1 MSADAS
7 SNGEENCQGMPMPP
21 AGSSEFYQPEKLK
34 TLWQLVQKGKAT
46 SLGTGISA
54 AVWKSD
60 QPAEIWGVAD
70 QGTNALAMALNSYE
84 CETWADGKPYVRRH
98 WKNGN
103 LQLLPSGVVPR
114 AAFFAPMHML
124 HIYIPQEAI
133 ATIAEVDASS
143 IEMIDPLGE
152 RDDDITFC
160 CRQIAREI
168 STNQPMSQIHFD
180 ALVTSIAIQLLR
192 RWSNRGEKGKLEQ
205 GGLSPHKLRRVVEYL
220 SAHLTED
227 IGLEDAASVAGL
239 SAKHFARAFKQSTG
253 LPPHRWVIE
262 RRVERSQSLLTEG
275 GLTLAEIALECG
287 FADQS
292 HFTATFRRIIGT
304 TPGRWQL
311 DTIS

>member
-1 MSADAS
+1 MSGDAS
-7 SNGEENCQGMPMPP
+7 TNREENCHAKTMAP
-21 AGSSEFYQPEKLK
+21 ADPSEFYEPERLRD
-34 TLWQLVQKGKAT
+34 LWPIVQIGQAT
-46 SLGTGISA
+46 SLGTGITA

-60 QPAEIWGVAD
+60 KPAEIWGVAD
-70 QGTNALAMALNSYE
+70 PGTNALAMALNSYE

-98 WKNGN
+98 WTNGN

-124 HIYIPQEAI
+124 HIYIPQQAI

-143 IEMIDPLGE
+143 IEMLDPLGE
-152 RDDDITFC
+152 RDDDLTFS
-160 CRQIAREI
+160 CRQIVREI
-168 STNQPMSQIHFD
+168 STHQPLSQLHFD

-192 RWSNRGEKGKLEQ
+192 RWSTRGEKAKLEQ
-205 GGLSPHKLRRVVEYL
+205 GGLSPHKLRRVLEYL
-220 SAHLTED
+220 SAHLTDD
-227 IGLEDAASVAGL
+227 IGLEDAASVVGL

-262 RRVERSQSLLTEG
+262 RRVERSQELLTDG
-275 GLTLAEIALECG
+275 GSTLADIALECG

-304 TPGRWQL
+304 TPGRWQSDIL
-311 DTIS
+311 S